1 MSTRYKFKNLGEME
15 KFFKKHKLPLLTQCE
30 VDHLNGPI
38 IIEEIKFIVK
48 RFPLYLEL
56 DGFTGEYY
64 QTLKKEVT

>member
-1 MSTRYKFKNLGEME
+1 MDHFIKA
-15 KFFKKHKLPLLTQCE
+15 HKLLQLTQYE
-30 VDHLNGPI
+30 IDHLNGPI

>member
-1 MSTRYKFKNLGEME
+1 ME
-15 KFFKKHKLPLLTQCE
+15 KFFKKHKFTQSE